1 MNKLQDDAKAF
12 LAFWNAML
20 KYGSEAV
27 TNNLPYLEAM
37 AQGKTV
43 ERRIK
48 EAGYDGA
55 WYVKDY
61 ADGWDFSGAVEYRIK
76 PGPEPTY
83 RAYTR
88 DECVE
93 HCLGKVVVNNDWNS
107 VMVVTAI
114 TDKMGN
120 PVTDLR
126 AEELTVL
133 VDGKKAPVTNVM
145 FFGKGPATT
154 AAITWSPTTRQ
165 ALFLRKAPSA
175 STATGSGLGRR
186 CRCRAIGFW
195 FWFMRWALGWPG

>member
-43 ERRIK
+43 EMRIK

-55 WYVKDY
+55 WSVKDY

-114 TDKMGN
+114 TDKMVYNGMDMSGRTFEWLLAKCTHLGGS
-120 PVTDLR
+120 PCGMK
-126 AEELTVL
+126 EEP
-133 VDGKKAPVTNVM
+133 DA
-145 FFGKGPATT
+145 
-154 AAITWSPTTRQ
+154 
-165 ALFLRKAPSA
+165 
-175 STATGSGLGRR
+175 GSY
-186 CRCRAIGFW
+186 
-195 FWFMRWALGWPG
+195 